1 MGNHCQEDRKDYHLW
16 ERYRE
21 YWDEAII
28 VEHIDE
34 GNGDFTHSHMNPF
47 YLEQGTPKD
56 KTTREYL
63 EEGQRLF
70 RGKGSVQG
78 LLRARRAYR
87 SAHCEKE
94 DKEG

>member
-1 MGNHCQEDRKDYHLW
+1 
-16 ERYRE
+16 
-21 YWDEAII
+21 
-28 VEHIDE
+28 
-34 GNGDFTHSHMNPF
+34 MNPF
-47 YLEQGTPKD
+47 YLERGTPKD